1 MTEFAIRV
9 KSLMLEKNINQKE
22 LSKMSRVS
30 EATLCRYLKGE
41 STPRLDIVI
50 NVSKA
55 LGVNENYLLGGENKE
70 NQENPYVETRNIIM
84 RNRADLSDTEKME
97 LLKLLFGDK

>member
-1 MTEFAIRV
+1 MTEFAKKV
-9 KSLMLEKNINQKE
+9 KTLMSEKNINQKE
-22 LSKMSRVS
+22 LSKMSGVS
-30 EATLCRYLKGE
+30 EATLCRYLKGD

-55 LGVNENYLLGGENKE
+55 LGVNETYLLGGEN
-70 NQENPYVETRNIIM
+70 NQNQGNPYVETRNIIM
-84 RNRADLSDTEKME
+84 RNRSDLSDTEKLE

>member
-1 MTEFAIRV
+1 MTEFAKNV
-9 KSLMLEKNINQKE
+9 KTLMSQKNINQKE
-22 LSKMSRVS
+22 LSKMSGVS

-41 STPRLDIVI
+41 SNPRLDIVI

-55 LGVNENYLLGGENKE
+55 LGVNENYLLGGES
-70 NQENPYVETRNIIM
+70 NQNQNNPYVETRNIIM
-84 RNRADLSDTEKME
+84 RNRSDLSDSEKME